1 MTFNTLTKNVWILTS
16 TSRRTLKLK
25 FQQKT
30 ALNVDPTSFCFRS
43 TTKPLSLGG
52 KRGSLGEEEEEVDK
66 GQIRLR
72 KKEKTRLKA
81 HTIMPNNCTFMNCVG
96 S

>member
-43 TTKPLSLGG
+43 TTKPLSLE
-52 KRGSLGEEEEEVDK
+52 KRGSDEEEADK

-72 KKEKTRLKA
+72 IKREQ
-81 HTIMPNNCTFMNCVG
+81 G
-96 S
+96 

>member
-25 FQQKT
+25 FHQKT
-30 ALNVDPTSFCFRS
+30 VLNVNPTSFCFRC
-43 TTKPLSLGG
+43 TTKPLSLE

-72 KKEKTRLKA
+72 KKRKR
-81 HTIMPNNCTFMNCVG
+81 G
-96 S
+96 